1 MEGPLRR
8 KTLLKEGKKPT
19 VSNSNYNYSYGPK
32 SFVAGLIF
40 RIILNLQLDTTQNKG
55 FINCNFLIK
64 VITRL

>member
-19 VSNSNYNYSYGPK
+19 VSDSNYNYSCGPN
-32 SFVAGLIF
+32 SLVVVIIF
-40 RIILNLQLDTTQNKG
+40 SIRLNLQLDTTQNNG
-55 FINCNFLIK
+55 FINCKFLIK

>member
-19 VSNSNYNYSYGPK
+19 VSGSNYNYSYGPN
-32 SFVAGLIF
+32 SLVAVLIF
-40 RIILNLQLDTTQNKG
+40 RIRLNLQLDTTQNNS